1 MALHSEVVFSCA
13 STCACVIELA
23 EVCVCHQRRE
33 SRLAV
38 GSHSLRQVSSS
49 PADSHTSL
57 VCKKTDGVSL
67 HYSRRTKKKKMML
80 GYLLGTSV
88 LFYNDGLGPDV
99 WVKVLTRDFSET
111 SLRSCFFC
119 YYINHNLNCCKFLSP
134 LSVLCCF
141 CACILTS
148 EHDVAE
154 FKSFFIFSCLFAGQW
169 AK

>member
-1 MALHSEVVFSCA
+1 MAVHSEVVYSCA

-38 GSHSLRQVSSS
+38 CSHSLRQVSSS

-57 VCKKTDGVSL
+57 VCKKMDGVSL
-67 HYSRRTKKKKMML
+67 YYSRHIKMKP

-88 LFYNDGLGPDV
+88 LSYNDRLGPDV
-99 WVKVLTRDFSET
+99 WVKVPIRDVLET
-111 SLRSCFFC
+111 SLCSCFFC
-119 YYINHNLNCCKFLSP
+119 YYINHNLNCCKCLSP

-141 CACILTS
+141 CACIFIS
-148 EHDVAE
+148 EHDVADSE
-154 FKSFFIFSCLFAGQW
+154 FESFFFFSLFICRPMG
-169 AK
+169 